1 MDRRILISLMIVAG
15 GYASFWLL
23 HAGFH
28 TAPNALRGADL
39 GELKSFTSCAG
50 QTRPLPTDTTPQ
62 WRIQSFHQVDSTQI
76 PSRITST
83 CTFKITTTTG
93 TYNGLYHPE
102 STYAYLNFSPR
113 YTHGWF
119 RTDNGNTVSPFYR
132 IKAEAWLRDTF
143 ELPTVEVTAEVTAEV
158 FTK

>member
-1 MDRRILISLMIVAG
+1 MSSA
-15 GYASFWLL
+15 
-23 HAGFH
+23 
-28 TAPNALRGADL
+28 
-39 GELKSFTSCAG
+39 
-50 QTRPLPTDTTPQ
+50 
-62 WRIQSFHQVDSTQI
+62 QI
-76 PSRITST
+76 PSGVTNT

-102 STYAYLNFSPR
+102 SAYAYLNFSPR

-119 RTDNGNTVSPFYR
+119 RTDKGNTVSPFYR